1 MKLIDFTQVEN
12 IFIVCGKT
20 DMRRQIDGLAATITE
35 EYDMD
40 VYNDALFLFCGGN
53 KDRFKALYW
62 EGDGFLL
69 LYKRLENGKLN
80 WPRNQNEVQ
89 KLTTQQL
96 RWLLEGLS
104 INQKVSVKPVSIAF
118 HLSHLCGEI
127 SQLLRSFEP
136 PSANKK
142 AI

>member
-20 DMRRQIDGLAATITE
+20 DMRRQIDGLAATTTE

-40 VYNDALFLFCGGN
+40 IYNGALFLFCGGN

-69 LYKRLENGKLN
+69 LHKRLENGKLN
-80 WPRNQNEVQ
+80 GPR
-89 KLTTQQL
+89 
-96 RWLLEGLS
+96 
-104 INQKVSVKPVSIAF
+104 NQKVSIKPAVKGSIA
-118 HLSHLCGEI
+118 
-127 SQLLRSFEP
+127 
-136 PSANKK
+136 
-142 AI
+142 

>member
-1 MKLIDFTQVEN
+1 MKLVDFTQAEN

-20 DMRRQIDGLAATITE
+20 DMRRQIDGLAATISE

-40 VYNDALFLFCGGN
+40 IYADALFLFCGGK

-89 KLTTQQL
+89 QLTSQQL

-104 INQKVSVKPVSIAF
+104 VNQKVSIQPAAKGSIA
-118 HLSHLCGEI
+118 
-127 SQLLRSFEP
+127 
-136 PSANKK
+136 
-142 AI
+142 

>member
-62 EGDGFLL
+62 EGDGFLRKRVITDRMSNKPIS
-69 LYKRLENGKLN
+69 LYNLDTGLFRFYFSTKKLN
-80 WPRNQNEVQ
+80 FRIPR
-89 KLTTQQL
+89 
-96 RWLLEGLS
+96 
-104 INQKVSVKPVSIAF
+104 
-118 HLSHLCGEI
+118 
-127 SQLLRSFEP
+127 
-136 PSANKK
+136 
-142 AI
+142 

>member
-62 EGDGFLL
+62 EGDGFLRKRVITDRMSNKPIS
-69 LYKRLENGKLN
+69 LYNLDIGLFRFYFSTKELN
-80 WPRNQNEVQ
+80 FRIPR
-89 KLTTQQL
+89 
-96 RWLLEGLS
+96 
-104 INQKVSVKPVSIAF
+104 
-118 HLSHLCGEI
+118 
-127 SQLLRSFEP
+127 
-136 PSANKK
+136 
-142 AI
+142 

>member
-1 MKLIDFTQVEN
+1 MKLVDFTQVEN

-35 EYDMD
+35 EYDVD
-40 VYNDALFLFCGGN
+40 VYNEALFLFCGGK

-80 WPRNQNEVQ
+80 WPRNQNEIQ
-89 KLTTQQL
+89 QLSAQQL

-104 INQKVSVKPVSIAF
+104 VNQKVSIKPAVKGSIA
-118 HLSHLCGEI
+118 
-127 SQLLRSFEP
+127 
-136 PSANKK
+136 
-142 AI
+142 

>member
-35 EYDMD
+35 E
-40 VYNDALFLFCGGN
+40 CGGN

-69 LYKRLENGKLN
+69 LHKRLENGKLN

-104 INQKVSVKPVSIAF
+104 INPKISIKPAIKGSIA
-118 HLSHLCGEI
+118 
-127 SQLLRSFEP
+127 
-136 PSANKK
+136 
-142 AI
+142 